1 MPASVSNYKCKTL
14 KVCISGPIKMLFV
27 SNSDFKELKFFKKS
41 SKELI
46 CTATLES
53 LQLQQYYG
61 ITLLKNATTITYIV
75 QLANRINIYHSLIK
89 GVLIQSCSAGA
100 KNFTNYVFC
109 HPQFSGVIQNI
120 ENRCAIRAKFDF

>member
-1 MPASVSNYKCKTL
+1 
-14 KVCISGPIKMLFV
+14 MLFV

-89 GVLIQSCSAGA
+89 GVLIQSCSTGA
-100 KNFTNYVFC
+100 KNFTNLVALIRKVGPTYT
-109 HPQFSGVIQNI
+109 PTASQN
-120 ENRCAIRAKFDF
+120 K